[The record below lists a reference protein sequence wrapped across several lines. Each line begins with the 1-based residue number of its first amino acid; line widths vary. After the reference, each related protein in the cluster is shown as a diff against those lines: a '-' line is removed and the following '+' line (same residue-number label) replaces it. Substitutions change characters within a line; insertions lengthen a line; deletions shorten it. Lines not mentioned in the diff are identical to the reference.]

1 MVLYLRSVS
10 SMKRSYEELRKITPL
25 LRTAIKDA
33 PSKDYATE
41 QSIDNLPPTT
51 IASPGI
57 ESATLFNETVES
69 TLKSVTESEKSGDE
83 AKESKEFESLNTE
96 SKVLT
101 ARTLDKNEIQKLCIN
116 LFMELKADENLVCL
130 KYLTKVAIN
139 FRIP

>member
-1 MVLYLRSVS
+1 
-10 SMKRSYEELRKITPL
+10 MKRSYEQLRKITPL

-33 PSKDYATE
+33 PSKDDATE
-41 QSIDNLPPTT
+41 QSSDKLPPTT

-96 SKVLT
+96 SKLLT

-130 KYLTKVAIN
+130 KYLTKVGIN